1 MSLVFLKNDDQ
12 SRDDDVGTTDDH
24 LLPWRWTNYFTNPIR
39 IPRNAQ
45 VCYIKSS
52 VQQPETNFVDTA
64 EFYVLNGNTLLN
76 PVIALPQVGGFVSS
90 WKDVFKEMGRLCNQ
104 YGADNNFNNA
114 TKVQDNY
121 DGISQTMYGVGD
133 TLVPGG
139 LGGIEGYNFLITS
152 GNKVNIRLRQRDCD
166 DVQNQSYNSGGYN
179 GSGGIN
185 VLNINPANIDYD
197 FVKLNSPGFNNG
209 DANAVHFA
217 GLVLRGNPNELGLFP
232 PTFTNWYDV
241 GWTYATTQD
250 ASYGV
255 GSGNPNGYTAFD
267 TGRIDSTKGHYGM
280 VYSRTPIKQWIGDG
294 TITPTAPA
302 PGHTLPVN
310 GYVVK
315 SIRTFPQAFGNTD
328 YPNPNGSGYAGPY
341 VGGFD
346 SFGIQSIAQI
356 EGMPGATSLAESQE
370 FYCSQ
375 MDMNTADNPF
385 VATGGYV
392 PRYLIGCDI
401 EIRDSLGLGAAPYLS
416 VKVLNH
422 NAPAGA
428 SSYTQVAEVDLTAVA
443 QAANVTINAFLSGI
457 TPGRTPARLNVRF
470 RWTSPY
476 CFAVEY
482 CINYDSA
489 VDEPYLPGVAG
500 GDPMNEWV
508 LLYDMNNDT
517 EFGAKGGYLLPGWY
531 GDLTLVEYPVG
542 NLNYPLRKGWFDYRQ
557 SYRPRQNQAPSVD
570 LDKNMPLLDNQPYY
584 QGRELQNLRPV
595 VINDGGTS
603 PITTPTRYVGV
614 EPEQFVSDA
623 TLDTYGC
630 SEKQCTLVLNTIT
643 NVGRLGEVLNILG
656 DEYFYRNNPDTHI
669 GDQIGIEDAPSQ
681 LNPNILGGAEE
692 YEVYG
697 LDGGHSIHLSERV
710 NSLHIQLENLP
721 IQSQNGVKSTQNKTI
736 AVVAT
741 QDALTTSDPL
751 NSNNI
756 YNDEAHNHN
765 WIDLN
770 NYNEMM
776 LQQIQVKITY
786 DDNTEATSL
795 VNRSDVTIMFRQK
808 PSNPNPDASSLP
820 DNITNLMGYR

>member
-12 SRDDDVGTTDDH
+12 SRDNDVGTTDDH
-24 LLPWRWTNYFTNPIR
+24 LLPWRWTNYFTNPIK

-52 VQQPETNFVDTA
+52 VQQPETNFIDTT

-76 PVIALPQVGGFVSS
+76 PVIALPKVGGFVKS
-90 WKDVFKEMGRLCNQ
+90 WKTVFADMGRLCNQ

-114 TKVQDNY
+114 TKIQDNY
-121 DGISQTMYGVGD
+121 KGVSQVMYGVSD
-133 TLVPGG
+133 ALVPGG

-166 DVQNQSYNSGGYN
+166 DTQNQSYNSGGYN

-197 FVKLNSPGFNNG
+197 FVKLNSPYFNNG
-209 DANAVHFA
+209 GSGVHFV
-217 GLVLRGNPNELGLFP
+217 GLVSRSNPNELGLSL

-241 GWTYATTQD
+241 GWTFVQTND
-250 ASYGV
+250 PGYGV
-255 GSGNPNGYTAFD
+255 GGGNPNGYTAFN
-267 TGRIDSTKGHYGM
+267 TGRVDSGKGHYGM
-280 VYSRTPIKQWIGDG
+280 VYSRTPIKQWITDG
-294 TITPTAPA
+294 SQTPNSPV
-302 PGHTLPVN
+302 GHQFPVN

-315 SIRTFPQAFGNTD
+315 SLRTLPQAFGNTD
-328 YPNPNGSGYAGPY
+328 YPDPNGSGYAGPY

-346 SFGIQSIAQI
+346 SFGIQSINQI
-356 EGMPGATSLAESQE
+356 ECMPTATSLAESQAA
-370 FYCSQ
+370 YVAN

-385 VATGGYV
+385 VPAGGYV

-401 EIRDSLGLGAAPYLS
+401 EIRDVMGAGAAPYLS

-422 NAPAGA
+422 DAPQG
-428 SSYTQVAEVDLTAVA
+428 SSQYTQVAEVDLTAVA
-443 QAANVTINAFLSGI
+443 QANNVTINAFLSGI

-470 RWTSPY
+470 RWTTPY

-482 CINYDSA
+482 CLNYDSA

-500 GDPMNEWV
+500 GDPMAEWV
-508 LLYDMNNDT
+508 LLYDMNNDA

-557 SYRPRQNQAPSVD
+557 SYRPRQNQAIY
-570 LDKNMPLLDNQPYY
+570 LDGDMPLLDNQPYY

-595 VINDGGTS
+595 VINDGGAS
-603 PITTPTRYVGV
+603 PIVTLPRYVGV
-614 EPEQFVSDA
+614 EPEKFVNDA
-623 TLDTYGC
+623 TLDTNGC
-630 SEKQCTLVLNTIT
+630 SEKQCTLVLNPIT
-643 NVGRLGEVLNILG
+643 NPGKLGEVLNLLG
-656 DEYFYRNNPDTHI
+656 DEYFYFNNPDTHI
-669 GDQIGIEDAPSQ
+669 GDQIGIEGAPNP
-681 LNPNILGGAEE
+681 LNTNILGGAED

-741 QDALTTSDPL
+741 QDALTTNDPL

-770 NYNEMM
+770 NYSELN
-776 LQQIQVKITY
+776 LSQISVKITY
-786 DDNTEATSL
+786 DDNTEAKSL

-808 PSNPNPDASSLP
+808 PSNPNPDATALP
-820 DNITNLMGYR
+820 DNITNLMGFNR

>member
-52 VQQPETNFVDTA
+52 VQQPETNFVDTT

-76 PVIALPQVGGFVSS
+76 PVIALPQVGGFVES
-90 WKDVFKEMGRLCNQ
+90 WKNVFKEMGRLCNQ

-114 TKVQDNY
+114 TQVQDNY
-121 DGISQTMYGVGD
+121 DGVSQTMYGTSD
-133 TLVPGG
+133 PLVPGG
-139 LGGIEGYNFLITS
+139 LAGIEGYNFLITS
-152 GNKVNIRLRQRDCD
+152 GNKANIRLRQRDCD

-185 VLNINPANIDYD
+185 ILNINPANVDYD
-197 FVKLNSPGFNNG
+197 YVRINSPYFNNG
-209 DANAVHFA
+209 GPGISFI
-217 GLVLRGNPNELGLFP
+217 GPTSRSNPNASGFSM
-232 PTFTNWYDV
+232 PTFADWYDV
-241 GWTYATTQD
+241 GWTYVNTQD
-250 ASYGV
+250 PAYGV
-255 GSGNPNGYTAFD
+255 GGGTPTNYAPFNQEREMAG
-267 TGRIDSTKGHYGM
+267 KGHYGM

-294 TITPTAPA
+294 SQTPNSPA
-302 PGHTLPVN
+302 GHQFPVN

-315 SIRTFPQAFGNTD
+315 TFRTWPQSFGNND
-328 YPNPNGSGYAGPY
+328 YPDPNGTGYAGPY

-356 EGMPGATSLAESQE
+356 EGMPGATSLGESQAL
-370 FYCSQ
+370 YCSQ

-385 VATGGYV
+385 VPEGGYV
-392 PRYLIGCDI
+392 PRYLVGCDI
-401 EIRDSLGLGAAPYLS
+401 EIRDALGLGAAPYLS
-416 VKVLNH
+416 VKLLNH
-422 NAPAGA
+422 DAPAGA
-428 SSYTQVAEVDLTAVA
+428 SAYTQVAEVDLTAVA
-443 QAANVTINAFLSGI
+443 QAANVTINAFASGI
-457 TPGRTPARLNVRF
+457 TAGRQPARLNVRF

-476 CFAVEY
+476 TFAVEY
-482 CINYDSA
+482 CLRYNEATDT
-489 VDEPYLPGVAG
+489 PYLPGTAG
-500 GDPMNEWV
+500 GDPMSEWV

-542 NLNYPLRKGWFDYRQ
+542 NINYPLRKGWFDYRQ
-557 SYRPRQNQAPSVD
+557 SYRPRQNQALN
-570 LDKNMPLLDNQPYY
+570 LDSTMPLLDNQPYY

-603 PITTPTRYVGV
+603 PITTPPLYAGV
-614 EPEQFVSDA
+614 DPEKFVNDP
-623 TLDTYGC
+623 TLDTNGC
-630 SEKQCTLVLNTIT
+630 SEKQCTLVLNPIT
-643 NVGRLGEVLNILG
+643 NVGKLGEVLNLLG
-656 DEYFYRNNPDTHI
+656 DQYFYLNNPDTHI
-669 GDQIGIEDAPSQ
+669 GDQIGIEDSPNP
-681 LNPNILGGAEE
+681 LNTNILGGAEDF
-692 YEVYG
+692 EVYG

-770 NYNEMM
+770 NYSEME
-776 LQQIQVKITY
+776 LQQISVKITY
-786 DDNTEATSL
+786 DDNTEAKSL

-808 PSNPNPDASSLP
+808 PSNPNPDATALP